1 MLPPL
6 SEEVKLKMRQIRAV
20 ACVVGLMAVV
30 VANVALAQGPPP
42 MPKAGPEQQRL
53 HYFVGQWKHEGEMKA
68 SPWGP
73 AGKFTSTE
81 DVHMLGDFW
90 VVLRSKGTGPMGA
103 MEELAA
109 IGYDA
114 KQKAYTY
121 DDFTSMG
128 QHEKSTGH
136 VSGKTWTWTS
146 DEEMGGKIVKGKF
159 VLNEVSATSY
169 TYKFD
174 MSTDNGKT
182 WANMMEGKATKA
194 K

>member
-1 MLPPL
+1 
-6 SEEVKLKMRQIRAV
+6 
-20 ACVVGLMAVV
+20 MAVV

-81 DVHMLGDFW
+81 DAHMLGDFF
-90 VVLRSKGTGPMGA
+90 VVMHSKGTGPMGA
-103 MEELAA
+103 MTEEAI

-114 KQKAYTY
+114 KEKAYTY